1 MAGPGA
7 SLRRGHDVK
16 PRVLWWLVY
25 LVPVVAGC
33 DCSWRWVSGAQ
44 VASCSAGGSHPDGGV
59 WPGGARTSGPTR
71 RWRAR
76 AASMSS
82 QGPWLRIS
90 SALYS
95 ELSASARAKP
105 KGIPL
110 RASRRD
116 CLAVGQGL
124 PVADGPVLH
133 PTVVSGA
140 PDPSG
145 QYRLVSAARRPFS
158 GRPGPGRCTGRWR
171 FASPRFAARR
181 HR

>member
-1 MAGPGA
+1 MSSLGFCGGWFIWFRWLLVVIVPGGGCRVPRW
-7 SLRRGHDVK
+7 LRAR
-16 PRVLWWLVY
+16 R
-25 LVPVVAGC
+25 
-33 DCSWRWVSGAQ
+33 
-44 VASCSAGGSHPDGGV
+44 GGSHPDGGA

-140 PDPSG
+140 PGPSG